1 MSEALETSEVS
12 QAATEA
18 EERSAKRFEM
28 LCGLTLAVFAAT
40 LAITDLGG
48 GKYGDDEIIG
58 TNEKANLYAW
68 YQSKSIKQGVVE
80 GERDLVAA
88 LLEGGV
94 IVPESRAALE
104 ARVKAAS
111 DEIARY
117 KAEKKEILQGSEAV
131 GPAGQVLETNGV
143 KGQVVGTKPLEAQ
156 LAVLGAAGDVFDMA
170 TLYLQLCLVLG
181 AIALVLQD
189 ARMKKGFYAGTVVLG
204 AIGTVYTVRAF
215 LVAMG

>member
-1 MSEALETSEVS
+1 MSD
-12 QAATEA
+12 ATEMVDA

-28 LCGLTLAVFAAT
+28 LCGLTLAVFAAI

-80 GERDLVAA
+80 GERDLVAT

-94 IVPESRAALE
+94 IAPEGRVALE
-104 ARVKAAS
+104 KRVAAA
-111 DEIARY
+111 DAEIARY
-117 KAEKKEILQGSEAV
+117 KAEKKEILEGSEAV
-131 GPAGQVLETNGV
+131 GPEGQVLETNGV
-143 KGQVVGTKPLEAQ
+143 KGQVVGTKPLEGQ
-156 LAVLGAAGDVFDMA
+156 LQKLGAAGDVFDMA

-204 AIGTVYTVRAF
+204 SIGTVYTVRAF
-215 LVAMG
+215 LAAMG